1 MVISFLNQKGG
12 TGKTT
17 LSINVASEF
26 VRRNKNVL
34 LIDADPQGS
43 ALDWSSSRT
52 IDSLVTV
59 VSYPRPT
66 LHRDITK
73 IGVGHD
79 VIVVDGPPRVTDLA
93 RTVILASDIVLIPV
107 QPSPYDV
114 WASAEVVKLLE
125 ESMVF
130 KEKLVCCFVINRKI
144 VNTAIGTDV
153 RHALAAYSFATLNT
167 SVSQR
172 VIFAEAATK
181 GLAVF
186 EVDDS
191 SQATKEIE
199 KLISEMEKK
208 EQIDEERSSIHQS

>member
-17 LSINVASEF
+17 
-26 VRRNKNVL
+26 
-34 LIDADPQGS
+34 
-43 ALDWSSSRT
+43 
-52 IDSLVTV
+52 
-59 VSYPRPT
+59 
-66 LHRDITK
+66 
-73 IGVGHD
+73 
-79 VIVVDGPPRVTDLA
+79 
-93 RTVILASDIVLIPV
+93 
-107 QPSPYDV
+107 
-114 WASAEVVKLLE
+114 
-125 ESMVF
+125 
-130 KEKLVCCFVINRKI
+130 
-144 VNTAIGTDV
+144 
-153 RHALAAYSFATLNT
+153 SFATLNT

-199 KLISEMEKK
+199 KLVSEMEKK